1 MKKKDFLSDVML
13 FEMLKFA
20 WSTAKILSL
29 LLDDM
34 CQLSTKHGYVN
45 ELPIKTVL

>member
-1 MKKKDFLSDVML
+1 MKKKRFLIGCDVV
-13 FEMLKFA
+13 
-20 WSTAKILSL
+20 WNVKIRDRLQRFLSL